1 MLSFNAAGATPASA
15 LATFRLIESAP
26 VLYWQVRRYAGEAA
40 LRHTVVLLLVFG
52 ESFRAAM
59 DGIQKHLKI
68 RIILI
73 HITDARCGGLYS
85 HARLQI
91 LSAVSTV
98 PAEGRGDETVN
109 FAHQGI
115 IGPWINR
122 FSGAAMKRW
131 FSWPDDSW
139 QERAM
144 GVTLSVTLISVTVLW
159 VGALVLLVVEFA
171 F

>member
-1 MLSFNAAGATPASA
+1 
-15 LATFRLIESAP
+15 
-26 VLYWQVRRYAGEAA
+26 
-40 LRHTVVLLLVFG
+40 
-52 ESFRAAM
+52 M

-115 IGPWINR
+115 LGPWINR

-139 QERAM
+139 QGRH
-144 GVTLSVTLISVTVLW
+144 GSDPVGDLDKRH
-159 VGALVLLVVEFA
+159 GALGRYLSLAGGGIRVLNW
-171 F
+171 

>member
-1 MLSFNAAGATPASA
+1 
-15 LATFRLIESAP
+15 
-26 VLYWQVRRYAGEAA
+26 
-40 LRHTVVLLLVFG
+40 
-52 ESFRAAM
+52 M